1 MMRNEEVFMS
11 KIKNYM
17 MDIEEQVVSAIE
29 MGAKNESD
37 VLAYVKTYM
46 SIIDV
51 DDVSKITKEL
61 MGENEI
67 YY

>member
-1 MMRNEEVFMS
+1 MS
-11 KIKNYM
+11 KMKDYM
-17 MDIEEQVVSAIE
+17 IDVEEQVIDAIA

>member
-1 MMRNEEVFMS
+1 MMRNKEVVMS

-37 VLAYVKTYM
+37 VLAYVKTNM
-46 SIIDV
+46 SLV
-51 DDVSKITKEL
+51 DDVYVSKLTTEI
-61 MGENEI
+61 MGEI
-67 YY
+67 

>member
-1 MMRNEEVFMS
+1 MRNKEVVMS

-37 VLAYVKTYM
+37 VLAYVKTNM
-46 SIIDV
+46 SLV
-51 DDVSKITKEL
+51 DDVYVSKLTTEI
-61 MGENEI
+61 MGEI
-67 YY
+67 

>member
-1 MMRNEEVFMS
+1 MMRNEEDFMS

-37 VLAYVKTYM
+37 VLAYVKTNM
-46 SIIDV
+46 SLV
-51 DDVSKITKEL
+51 DDVYVSKLTTEI
-61 MGENEI
+61 MGEI
-67 YY
+67 

>member
-1 MMRNEEVFMS
+1 MMRNKEVVMS

-37 VLAYVKTYM
+37 VLAYVKTNM
-46 SIIDV
+46 SLV
-51 DDVSKITKEL
+51 DDAYVSKLTTEI
-61 MGENEI
+61 MGEI
-67 YY
+67 

>member
-37 VLAYVKTYM
+37 VLAYVKTNM
-46 SIIDV
+46 SLV
-51 DDVSKITKEL
+51 DDAYVSKLTTEI
-61 MGENEI
+61 MGEI
-67 YY
+67 